1 MRSGLSYIMLTTSLS
16 SYSCAESDRLE
27 TPNPGA
33 LPPLPEVAAD
43 LVQQRFEERPA
54 RELQIALVGEVR
66 GEIEPCGCPTL
77 PYGGFLRRQVVL
89 DELRATGALIQVD
102 AGELLLKGL
111 ATRRSKNREERAA
124 ALMSLSA
131 DVGVDVW
138 VPGPTDLLAL
148 GIDGIAAL
156 PESEAPPVASATW
169 ARPTAETLLPPTQVV
184 ERDGLR
190 IGVVGLSER
199 PSAPRLLEAMAPADP
214 VAATQAALAALPAD
228 LDLFVAVGSISDE
241 AADAVAAAVPE
252 LSLMLTTRGE
262 ELDAPRHV
270 GPVTIVESP
279 DRGRFLQVLTLRL
292 GSTADAP
299 VTFLPEPQDW
309 RTRAT
314 LREQGDAES
323 SALSELEARFDEV
336 GRGRNLGWLR
346 TIPLAPD
353 LDGRA
358 MADGDVAATVAR
370 FKEETLEKA
379 VEVAASPPPEAESGY
394 ATAGRCVSC
403 HRAEFGRWTLTDHA
417 RSWESL
423 LSRGATEDPECI
435 GCHSTGFGEPGG
447 FGELTPSNVRR
458 FKGVQC
464 ESCHGPM
471 GGHPDDATVVSATV
485 DMEACV
491 GCHDP
496 ANSPGFAWESY
507 LRRSVCQDLST
518 PAVPEEP

>member
-1 MRSGLSYIMLTTSLS
+1 MRSGLLYIMLTTSLS

-27 TPNPGA
+27 TPNPDA
-33 LPPLPEVAAD
+33 LPPLPEVTAD
-43 LVQQRFEERPA
+43 PVQQRFEERPT

-89 DELRATGALIQVD
+89 DELSSTGVLFQFD

-111 ATRRSKNREERAA
+111 STRRSKNQEERAA

-138 VPGPTDLLAL
+138 VPGPTDMLAL
-148 GIDGIAAL
+148 GIDGVAAL
-156 PESEAPPVASATW
+156 PESEAPTVVSATW
-169 ARPTAETLLPPTQVV
+169 ARPSSEPLLPPTQVV
-184 ERDGLR
+184 VRDGLR
-190 IGVVGLSER
+190 IGVVGLSAL
-199 PSAPRLLEAMAPADP
+199 PTAPRLLDELAPMDP
-214 VAATQAALAALPAD
+214 VAATRAAVAALPPD
-228 LDLFVAVGSISDE
+228 LDLVVAVGSVADE
-241 AADAVAAAVPE
+241 AADAVAAGVPE

-262 ELDAPRHV
+262 ELDEPRHV

-279 DRGRFLQVLTLRL
+279 DRGRFLRVLTLRL
-292 GSTADAP
+292 GSTPDAP
-299 VTFLPEPQDW
+299 IALLPEPQDW

-323 SALSELEARFDEV
+323 TALAELDARFEEV

-353 LDGRA
+353 LDGEVGA
-358 MADGDVAATVAR
+358 QGAVAHTVAQ

-379 VEVAASPPPEAESGY
+379 VEVAASPPPEAQSGY

-403 HRAEFGRWTLTDHA
+403 HRGEFGRWTLSDHA

-423 LSRGATEDPECI
+423 LSRGATDDPECI

-447 FGELTPSNVRR
+447 FGELTPANVRR

-471 GGHPDDATVVSATV
+471 GGHPDDATVVSAEV
-485 DMEACV
+485 GVEACV

-496 ANSPGFAWESY
+496 ANSPDFEWETY

-518 PAVPEEP
+518 PVVSEEP